1 MIIVPFFIFV
11 SPIDNI
17 IYAEKSEDWLW
28 YIWLIYRSKWDK
40 MLHHFVKCL
49 FSAFPLRR
57 PFGKSAFPFPSFS
70 AVSSFWKLLPRPYGS
85 RFPLFLTISSFA
97 MVVHWESFFL
107 PKNLKKAL
115 LTYLHMVPAIL
126 EDFVSN
132 IKNLQYNLPKKRGG
146 QRPFGIFPKIH
157 PIWLPDTSLNLW
169 MEQMWS
175 TCGRELDPFSLQCS
189 PDSSGD
195 SDIWDF
201 IFFLSSFMSLLGWD
215 ISLHH

>member
-1 MIIVPFFIFV
+1 MIILSFFMFV

-97 MVVHWESFFL
+97 MVVHWEFFFCQ
-107 PKNLKKAL
+107 KNWRR
-115 LTYLHMVPAIL
+115 HFWIPIL
-126 EDFVSN
+126 SGHHTFSHICN
-132 IKNLQYNLPKKRGG
+132 HICNKNLQYNFPKMRGG
-146 QRPFGIFPKIH
+146 SKAVWNFSENSSDFVARPFPYCPTALSKNTGCPRKK
-157 PIWLPDTSLNLW
+157 
-169 MEQMWS
+169 S
-175 TCGRELDPFSLQCS
+175 TLK
-189 PDSSGD
+189 
-195 SDIWDF
+195 W
-201 IFFLSSFMSLLGWD
+201 WWWY
-215 ISLHH
+215 H